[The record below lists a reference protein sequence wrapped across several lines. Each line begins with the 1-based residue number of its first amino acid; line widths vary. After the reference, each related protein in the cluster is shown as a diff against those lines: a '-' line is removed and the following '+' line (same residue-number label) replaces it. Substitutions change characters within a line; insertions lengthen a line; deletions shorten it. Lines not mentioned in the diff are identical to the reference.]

1 MSIESQLRAIAG
13 KRLKDAEE
21 IVQTSL
27 VNLGNSI
34 VISAPVDTGALRN
47 SFFSAI
53 GQPNIGATREAD
65 VSGGD
70 SMANLKQKALEVNI
84 GDDFYMTN
92 SMPYAAKIESNA
104 HSEQAPDGMVRIN
117 ALRWDSIVEAEIQ
130 RRK

>member
-1 MSIESQLRAIAG
+1 MTIESQLRAIASR
-13 KRLKDAEE
+13 RLKDAEE

-27 VNLGNSI
+27 VNLGTPI
-34 VISAPVDTGALRN
+34 VISTPVDTGALRN

-53 GQPNIGATREAD
+53 GQPNINAKREAD

-70 SMANLKQKALEVNI
+70 SLTNLKQKALEVKI
-84 GDDFYMTN
+84 GDDFYMTS
-92 SMPYAAKIESNA
+92 SMPYAVEIEFNA
-104 HSEQAPDGMVRIN
+104 HSQQAPDGMVRIN

>member
-1 MSIESQLRAIAG
+1 MSIESQLLAIAS

-34 VISAPVDTGALRN
+34 IISAPVDTGALRN

-53 GQPNIGATREAD
+53 GQPNISATREAD
-65 VSGGD
+65 VSGGGAI
-70 SMANLKQKALEVNI
+70 ANLKQKALEVNL

-92 SMPYAAKIESNA
+92 SMPYAARIEFNA

-117 ALRWDSIVEAEIQ
+117 ALRWDSIVETEIQ